1 MTKVIKIVETISE
14 LSDDM
19 STPKNLKSRLTNIS
33 KLLNQ
38 NLEDSL
44 NINKAL
50 DELDEIVNNNNNLEP
65 YTRTQIWNI
74 VSMLE
79 SV

>member
-1 MTKVIKIVETISE
+1 MKQVIEIVETISE
-14 LSDDM
+14 LSDDL
-19 STPKNLKSRLTNIS
+19 STPKNLKSKLVKIS

-50 DELDEIVNNNNNLEP
+50 DELDEIVNENNLEP
-65 YTRTQIWNI
+65 YTRSQIWNI

-79 SV
+79 RI

>member
-1 MTKVIKIVETISE
+1 MKQVIEIVETISE
-14 LSDDM
+14 LSDDL
-19 STPKNLKSRLTNIS
+19 STPKNLKSKLVKIS

-44 NINKAL
+44 NINKVL
-50 DELDEIVNNNNNLEP
+50 DELDEIVNENNLEP
-65 YTRTQIWNI
+65 YTRSQIWNI

-79 SV
+79 RI

>member
-1 MTKVIKIVETISE
+1 MKQVIEIVETISE
-14 LSDDM
+14 LSDDL
-19 STPKNLKSRLTNIS
+19 STPKNLKSKLVNIS
-33 KLLNQ
+33 KILNQ

-50 DELDEIVNNNNNLEP
+50 DELDEIVNDINLES

-79 SV
+79 SI

>member
-1 MTKVIKIVETISE
+1 MTQVTKIVETISE
-14 LSDDM
+14 LSDDL
-19 STPKNLKSRLTNIS
+19 STPKNLKSRLVNIS

-50 DELDEIVNNNNNLEP
+50 DELDEIVNDNNLEP

>member
-1 MTKVIKIVETISE
+1 MTQVTEIVETISE
-14 LSDDM
+14 LSDDL
-19 STPKNLKSRLTNIS
+19 STPKNLKSKLVNIS
-33 KLLNQ
+33 KILNQ

-50 DELDEIVNNNNNLEP
+50 DELDEIVNDINLES

-79 SV
+79 SI